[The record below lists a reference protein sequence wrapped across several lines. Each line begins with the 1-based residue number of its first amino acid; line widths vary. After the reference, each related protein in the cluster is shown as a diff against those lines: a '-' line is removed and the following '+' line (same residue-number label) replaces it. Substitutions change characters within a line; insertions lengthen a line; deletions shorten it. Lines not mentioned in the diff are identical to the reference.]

1 MMFCWLFFACAAAAA
16 PDLAPQ
22 YRATTW
28 RSVNGLPHSSVSAL
42 FQDRD
47 GYLWVGTYLGAARF
61 DGVRFQSLAEL
72 SGDTGS
78 VDLIESITQTAD
90 GAIWF
95 AGIYRGLMRLDSRG
109 QLTRFDQATELP
121 SSSVVLVRPHPE
133 GGLWLGTNLGLY
145 HATIES
151 GRMQLG
157 PRELDQTVWD
167 LAEDH
172 NGIIHAA
179 TENGPW
185 RRTPSGWQIAS
196 LDPQIAK
203 AHIWSITFDAGG
215 HGFAGLRGG
224 LAELG
229 PDGFRFSPRTATLP
243 SPVVRAVLPDRGGLL
258 WVATSGRGIRGLWAT
273 SGIEIARQ
281 DGLASD
287 VVWELLRDREGAL
300 WAGTASGLSRIGRA
314 QVHAFGQREGLPQGM
329 AWAIAPRVAGGWW
342 LGFNEGGLIAF
353 DGHARVAEAKPE
365 KLPQAAS
372 AILSVLDQG
381 DVQWVGSVVG
391 LFKRGADG
399 HVVEIA
405 AFRGQRV
412 QSLYAL
418 DAGSLL
424 VGTSAGLWRLRGDQ
438 AEPIELPGVAK
449 AQIARIRGDGPGRWL
464 IAAAMAGLYQYDGE
478 HAQRLAQ
485 LDDGRL
491 RDALRTPDGR
501 IWLAGIGLHVL
512 DHGQLRPIEAVNRVL
527 PVQFHALE
535 LDALGRLWASSNVGV
550 LRVALSELDRYLSD
564 PRKPPEYLLIGEN
577 EGMRSS
583 ECNGGTQNPLAID
596 AEGAVWVATTEG
608 IVRIPADAEPKHLPL
623 PEPRLERVV
632 VDGAALAPES
642 PLQLAAGSRQIVI
655 DYTALRLTDADTLRF
670 RYRLVPS
677 LPDWIEV
684 GSRRSIAFDALA
696 PGRYRV
702 DVAVGTATE
711 PWGEAV
717 ALDFEVAPH
726 WWQRN
731 ESRIL
736 GALALL
742 ALAAALP
749 LLRVRSLKLH
759 ERLLKAQ
766 VGERTQEL
774 EQANVA
780 LEHAASRDFLT
791 GLPNRRVFAQT
802 LDDAITSGEPVALAM
817 LDIDHFKTYNDAL
830 GHIAGDH
837 CLSEFAALLAKHA
850 NVPGV
855 LAARVGGEEFAL
867 LFMAQAVPQAGHVI
881 DAIQQALRR
890 LQLRHPA
897 SMVDAHVTFSA
908 GLARLRADDVRAEDL
923 IRRADAALYRAKAEG
938 RNRCV
943 RGD

>member
-1 MMFCWLFFACAAAAA
+1 MMLCWAFFACASTAAFE
-16 PDLAPQ
+16 LAPQ

-61 DGVRFQSLAEL
+61 DGVRFTSLAEL

-78 VDLIESITQTAD
+78 VDLIESIAQTPD
-90 GAIWF
+90 GALWF
-95 AGIYRGLMRLDSRG
+95 GGTYRGLMRLDSGGR
-109 QLTRFDQATELP
+109 LTHFDQAAGLP

-133 GGLWLGTNLGLY
+133 GGLWLGTSVGLY
-145 HATIES
+145 HAIIA
-151 GRMQLG
+151 GDRVQLG

-167 LAEDH
+167 LAEDR
-172 NGIIHAA
+172 NGILYAA

-185 RRTPSGWQIAS
+185 RRTAGGWQIAS
-196 LDPQIAK
+196 RDPQIAR
-203 AHIWSITFDAGG
+203 AHIWSIKFDAGG
-215 HGFAGLRGG
+215 RGFAGLRGG

-229 PDGFRFSPRTATLP
+229 PEGFSLSPRTAELP

-258 WVATSGRGIRGLWAT
+258 WVATSGRGIRGLGVT

-287 VVWELLRDREGAL
+287 VVWEVLRDREGAI
-300 WAGTASGLSRIGRA
+300 WVGTASGLSRVGRA
-314 QVHAFGQREGLPQGM
+314 QVHAFGAREGLPQGM
-329 AWAIAPRVAGGWW
+329 AWAIAPRLAGGWW

-353 DGHARVAEAKPE
+353 DGQARIADAAPE
-365 KLPQAAS
+365 TLPQAAS
-372 AILSVLDQG
+372 AVLAVLDQG
-381 DVQWVGSVVG
+381 DVQWVGTVVG

-399 HVVEIA
+399 HISEIA
-405 AFRGQRV
+405 TFTGQRV
-412 QSLYAL
+412 SSLYAL
-418 DAGSLL
+418 EAGSLL
-424 VGTSAGLWRLRGDQ
+424 VGTNAGLWRLRGEQ
-438 AEPIELPGVAK
+438 AEPVELPGAPK
-449 AQIARIRGDGPGRWL
+449 AEIARIRGGGPGRWL
-464 IAAAMAGLYQYDGE
+464 IAATMAGLYQYDGE
-478 HAQRLAQ
+478 RATRLLQ

-491 RDALRTPDGR
+491 RDALRTSDGR

-512 DHGQLRPIEAVNRVL
+512 DQGQLRPLEAVNRAL

-550 LRVALSELDRYLSD
+550 LRVELSGLDRYLSD
-564 PRKPPEYLLIGEN
+564 PRRPPEYILFGED

-583 ECNGGTQNPLAID
+583 ECNGGAQNPLAID
-596 AEGAVWVATTEG
+596 ADGAVWVATTEG
-608 IVRIPADAEPKHLPL
+608 IVRIPADAEPAREPL

-632 VDGAALAPES
+632 VDGVARAPVA

-655 DYTALRLTDADTLRF
+655 DYTALRLTDADALRF

-677 LPDWIEV
+677 LPTWIEV
-684 GSRRSIAFDALA
+684 GARRSIAFDALA

-702 DVAVGTATE
+702 DVAVGTAIE
-711 PWGEAV
+711 PWGEPV
-717 ALDFEVAPH
+717 ALNFDVAPH
-726 WWQRN
+726 WWERT
-731 ESRIL
+731 EVR
-736 GALALL
+736 ALAVLVLL

-759 ERLLKAQ
+759 ERQLKAQ
-766 VGERTQEL
+766 VRERTQDL

-780 LEHAASRDFLT
+780 LERAASRDFLT
-791 GLPNRRVFAQT
+791 GLPNRRVFAQA
-802 LDDAITSGEPVALAM
+802 LDDAIASGEPLALAM

-837 CLSEFAALLAKHA
+837 CLTEFAALLAAHA
-850 NVPGV
+850 RVPGT

-867 LFMAQAVPQAGHVI
+867 LFKAQAVPGAGHVV
-881 DAIQQALRR
+881 DAIQDALRR

-897 SMVDAHVTFSA
+897 SVVDAHVTFSA
-908 GLARLRADDVRAEDL
+908 GLATRRADDARAEDL

-938 RNRCV
+938 RNRWV
-943 RGD
+943 SGD